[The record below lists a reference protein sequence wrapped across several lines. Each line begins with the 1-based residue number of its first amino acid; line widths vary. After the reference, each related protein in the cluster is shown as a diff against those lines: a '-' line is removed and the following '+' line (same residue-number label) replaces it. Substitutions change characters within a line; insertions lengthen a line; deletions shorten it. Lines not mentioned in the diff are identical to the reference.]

1 MKPTLQ
7 LAAGR
12 YFAAGLAARTVLVV
26 EDEQLVREIIVTEL
40 QDAGYVV
47 LEAETAEQGLD
58 ILNDK
63 PVHVLFTDI
72 RLPGALDGWDVAEH
86 CRASHPSL
94 PVIYASGYSHKEAR
108 PVPGSV
114 YIAKPYRPSQLVK
127 VIHDLV
133 GSTSE
138 A

>member
-1 MKPTLQ
+1 MKI
-7 LAAGR
+7 
-12 YFAAGLAARTVLVV
+12 LVV
-26 EDEQLVREIIVTEL
+26 EDEKLVRQMAVFVL
-40 QDAGYVV
+40 RRAGYEVI
-47 LEAETAEQGLD
+47 EAATGEEALSRCQEHTADL
-58 ILNDK
+58 
-63 PVHVLFTDI
+63 LFTDI

-108 PVPGSV
+108 QVPGSV
-114 YIAKPYRPSQLVK
+114 YIPKPYRPSQLVK
-127 VIHDLV
+127 TIRQLT